1 MPCNSCVEVKCEARG
16 ASMFK
21 QWTKSW
27 HTGILARVQD
37 ERARAIMVEKDVFGK
52 VQRVNVCA
60 VC

>member
-1 MPCNSCVEVKCEARG
+1 
-16 ASMFK
+16 MFK